1 MLLAVEIGNTH
12 ISVGGF
18 DGDELVFV
26 APIATDPR
34 RTAVQI
40 AVELTQVFAL
50 LNVDR
55 AQLSCAVV
63 GSVVPSLT
71 PCLLKAL
78 SLLGIADVLH
88 VTSGVRTGLNIQI
101 EQPRLL
107 GCDLAAN
114 AVWAC
119 AHAPMPC
126 VIVDMGTATTFTLLD
141 QSGTLIGTAIAAGV
155 QMSMDALKRGAAQ
168 LSEVRLTPPR
178 HGVFGRNTAEA
189 IQAGVLLGA
198 ASMVEG
204 MLSRYEEALSQR
216 PHVLLTGGAA
226 PWIAPHLKVA
236 VQHEAHLTLRGL
248 CCIWQKN
255 RT

>member
-12 ISVGGF
+12 VSVGGF

-26 APIATDPR
+26 APIATDTR
-34 RTAVQI
+34 RTSVQY
-40 AVELTQVFAL
+40 AVELTQVFTL
-50 LNVDR
+50 FKVDR
-55 AQLSCAVV
+55 AQLQGAVV

-71 PCLLKAL
+71 PCLLEAL
-78 SLLGIADVLH
+78 SLLDIDDVLN
-88 VTSGVRTGLNIQI
+88 VESGVKTGLNIQT

-114 AVWAC
+114 AAWAC

-126 VIVDMGTATTFTLLD
+126 VVVDMGTATTFTVLNPN
-141 QSGTLIGTAIAAGV
+141 GTLIGTTIAAGV
-155 QMSMDALKRGAAQ
+155 KMSMQALHEGAAQ
-168 LSEVRLTPPR
+168 LSEVRLVPPR
-178 HGVFGRNTAEA
+178 HGVCGRNTAEA
-189 IQAGVLLGA
+189 IQSGILYGA
-198 ASMVEG
+198 AALVEG
-204 MLSRYEEALSQR
+204 MLVRCEEALQQR

-236 VQHEAHLTLRGL
+236 VQHEPHLTLRGL

-255 RT
+255 RV